1 MAHYLIGNLGHLMI
15 ILSLVTALVS
25 CVAYF
30 KTIQSNDL
38 TWERYADWSY
48 YGHALSLIGVL
59 TVLFLI
65 INKHYFEYHYAWNY
79 SSKYLPIYYQI
90 SSFWNGQEGSFL
102 LWMFWNAML
111 GLVLIKTNKFWK
123 PSVMAVMTFTQFCLT
138 TLILGVVIFELK
150 IGSSPFL
157 LLRDVVQDAIFV
169 VNPEFIPEDGN
180 GLNPLLQNYW
190 MVIHPP
196 TLFLGFASTVVPFA
210 YAIAG
215 LWIGKYKEWI
225 RPALPWAQ
233 FAAMILGIGILMGAY
248 WAYET
253 LNFGGY
259 WNWDPVENAI
269 YIPWLT
275 LIAAIHTMIAYKKN
289 ENALKAALILVLVTY
304 LLILY
309 STFLTRS
316 GVLGETSVHSFT
328 DLGLSGQ
335 LLLFLVLFLV
345 GCVLLLVRVWK
356 KIPLTDKEMSAYSR
370 EFWIFMGATVLC
382 LMAFQI
388 IIPTSIPV
396 YNEVLGFFDI
406 ASNLAPPADPVQFY
420 SKFQLWFAVGIALLS
435 GTGQF
440 FWWKRMNFQDFKIEI
455 QKPLMISL
463 LISAFIFVLAEVR
476 EVPYMILLTASIYS
490 ITANFAILLR
500 LKRTNVK
507 LSGGS
512 IAHMGV
518 GLMLIGILFSSGYS
532 KILSKNNTGLLY
544 SNEFPDEINLNNLL
558 LFLNEPR
565 EMGDYSLVYKGMRK
579 KTTDLG
585 YVDANLLS
593 ETDNPLI
600 LEATDDIYV
609 ASELRASK
617 GDQVRITNNENS
629 YFEVLYEKDN
639 GDHFE
644 LYPRVQLN
652 DQMGTVYSPDISR
665 TLTADMYTHV
675 RTFPDPA
682 QETDWGEVQ
691 EYQVAVGD
699 EFFINDYVA
708 TFKKMERVE
717 QVEGVTLMKKDVA
730 VKAVIEIQGEYQH
743 YLAAPIYLIKDQMAG
758 KIPATVH
765 DLAARITVESIDP
778 ETDSFTFGVQRTQK
792 DWIIMEAVEKP
803 YINLLWIG
811 ALLLCFG
818 FFIAIL
824 RRYEEFMIFRNK
836 GLES

>member
-1 MAHYLIGNLGHLMI
+1 
-15 ILSLVTALVS
+15 
-25 CVAYF
+25 
-30 KTIQSNDL
+30 
-38 TWERYADWSY
+38 
-48 YGHALSLIGVL
+48 
-59 TVLFLI
+59 
-65 INKHYFEYHYAWNY
+65 
-79 SSKYLPIYYQI
+79 
-90 SSFWNGQEGSFL
+90 
-102 LWMFWNAML
+102 ML

-138 TLILGVVIFELK
+138 TLILGVVIFEMK

-356 KIPLTDKEMSAYSR
+356 KIPSTDEEMSAYSR

-396 YNEVLGFFDI
+396 YNEVLGLFGI

-463 LISAFIFVLAEVR
+463 LISALIFVLAEVR

-512 IAHMGV
+512 IAHIGV

-558 LFLNEPR
+558 LFLN
-565 EMGDYSLVYKGMRK
+565 
-579 KTTDLG
+579 
-585 YVDANLLS
+585 
-593 ETDNPLI
+593 
-600 LEATDDIYV
+600 
-609 ASELRASK
+609 
-617 GDQVRITNNENS
+617 
-629 YFEVLYEKDN
+629 
-639 GDHFE
+639 H
-644 LYPRVQLN
+644 
-652 DQMGTVYSPDISR
+652 
-665 TLTADMYTHV
+665 
-675 RTFPDPA
+675 
-682 QETDWGEVQ
+682 
-691 EYQVAVGD
+691 
-699 EFFINDYVA
+699 
-708 TFKKMERVE
+708 
-717 QVEGVTLMKKDVA
+717 
-730 VKAVIEIQGEYQH
+730 
-743 YLAAPIYLIKDQMAG
+743 
-758 KIPATVH
+758 
-765 DLAARITVESIDP
+765 
-778 ETDSFTFGVQRTQK
+778 
-792 DWIIMEAVEKP
+792 
-803 YINLLWIG
+803 
-811 ALLLCFG
+811 
-818 FFIAIL
+818 
-824 RRYEEFMIFRNK
+824 
-836 GLES
+836 

>member
-1 MAHYLIGNLGHLMI
+1 MVHYFIGNLGHLMI
-15 ILSLVTALVS
+15 ILSLVTALLS
-25 CVAYF
+25 CIAYF
-30 KTIQSNDL
+30 KAAKSEDHGWT
-38 TWERYADWSY
+38 RYADISY
-48 YGHALSLIGVL
+48 YFHVLSLLGVL
-59 TVLFLI
+59 VVLFLI

-111 GLVLIKTNKFWK
+111 GLVLIKTNKYWK
-123 PSVMAVMTFTQFCLT
+123 PSVMTVMTFTQFCLT
-138 TLILGVVIFELK
+138 TLILGVVIFDVK

-157 LLRDVVQDAIFV
+157 LLRDVIPDAVFI
-169 VNPEFIPEDGN
+169 VNPEFVPADGN

-210 YAIAG
+210 YAVAG
-215 LWIGKYKEWI
+215 LWMGKYKDWI

-233 FAAMILGIGILMGAY
+233 FSGLVLGVGILMGAY

-269 YIPWLT
+269 YIPWLI
-275 LIAAIHTMIAYKKN
+275 LIASIHTMIAYKKN
-289 ENALKAALILVLVTY
+289 ENALKASIILVLATY

-335 LLLFLVLFLV
+335 LLLFLGLFLI
-345 GCVLLLVRVWK
+345 GCIALCAYEWK
-356 KIPLTDKEMSAYSR
+356 KIPTTEQEMEAYSR
-370 EFWIFMGATVLC
+370 EFWIFLGATVLS

-388 IIPTSIPV
+388 LIPTSIPV
-396 YNEVLGFFDI
+396 YNEILGLFGVD
-406 ASNLAPPADPVQFY
+406 SNLAPPADPVGFY
-420 SKFQLWFAVGIALLS
+420 SKFQLWFAVAIAVLS

-440 FWWKRMNFQDFKIEI
+440 FWWKKMDLKKFRAEI
-455 QKPLMISL
+455 QNPLIVSL
-463 LISAFIFVLAEVR
+463 LISAAIFILAEVR
-476 EVPYMILLTASIYS
+476 EVPYMILLTASVYTIV
-490 ITANFAILLR
+490 ANAAILWS
-500 LKRTNVK
+500 LKRTSLK

-512 IAHMGV
+512 VAHMGV

-532 KILSKNNTGLLY
+532 KILSKNTTGLIY
-544 SNEFPDEINLNNLL
+544 SKEFPDEINLNNLL

-579 KTTDLG
+579 KTNELG
-585 YVDANLLS
+585 YVDSNKLT
-593 ETDNPLI
+593 ETDNPLR
-600 LEATDDIYV
+600 LMVTDDIYV
-609 ASELRASK
+609 GSDLVAAR
-617 GDQVRITNNENS
+617 GDTLGVTNNENS
-629 YFEVLYEKDN
+629 YFEVIYEKED
-639 GDHFE
+639 GSQFS

-652 DQMGTVYSPDISR
+652 KQMGTVYSPDISR

-675 RTFPDPA
+675 RTFPDPE
-682 QETDWGEVQ
+682 QETDWGEVK
-691 EYQVAVGD
+691 EYEVAVGGQ
-699 EFFINDYVA
+699 FFINDYVA
-708 TFKKMERVE
+708 NFVKMQRVD
-717 QVEGVTLMKKDVA
+717 QPEGIPMSENDVA
-730 VKAVIEIQGEYQH
+730 VKAVVEIQGEYQN
-743 YLAAPIYLIKDQMAG
+743 YVAEPLYLIKDQMAA
-758 KIPATVH
+758 KIPETVY
-765 DLAARITVESIDP
+765 DLAARITIESINP
-778 ETDSFTFGVQRTQK
+778 ETNSFTFGVQRTQK

-803 YINLLWIG
+803 FINLLWIG
-811 ALLLCFG
+811 TLLVCFG

-824 RRYEEFMIFRNK
+824 RRYWEFIIFRDK

>member
-1 MAHYLIGNLGHLMI
+1 MI

-30 KTIQSNDL
+30 KATQSNDH

-48 YGHALSLIGVL
+48 YGHVLSLIGVL

-345 GCVLLLVRVWK
+345 GCALLLVRVWK
-356 KIPLTDKEMSAYSR
+356 KIPSTDGEMSAYSR

-396 YNEVLGFFDI
+396 YNELLGLFGI

-463 LISAFIFVLAEVR
+463 LISALIFVLAEVR
-476 EVPYMILLTASIYS
+476 EVSLHDFIDCQYLFNYCQFCYF
-490 ITANFAILLR
+490 ITF
-500 LKRTNVK
+500 
-507 LSGGS
+507 
-512 IAHMGV
+512 
-518 GLMLIGILFSSGYS
+518 
-532 KILSKNNTGLLY
+532 
-544 SNEFPDEINLNNLL
+544 EE
-558 LFLNEPR
+558 
-565 EMGDYSLVYKGMRK
+565 
-579 KTTDLG
+579 
-585 YVDANLLS
+585 
-593 ETDNPLI
+593 
-600 LEATDDIYV
+600 
-609 ASELRASK
+609 
-617 GDQVRITNNENS
+617 DQ
-629 YFEVLYEKDN
+629 
-639 GDHFE
+639 
-644 LYPRVQLN
+644 
-652 DQMGTVYSPDISR
+652 
-665 TLTADMYTHV
+665 
-675 RTFPDPA
+675 
-682 QETDWGEVQ
+682 
-691 EYQVAVGD
+691 
-699 EFFINDYVA
+699 
-708 TFKKMERVE
+708 
-717 QVEGVTLMKKDVA
+717 
-730 VKAVIEIQGEYQH
+730 
-743 YLAAPIYLIKDQMAG
+743 
-758 KIPATVH
+758 
-765 DLAARITVESIDP
+765 
-778 ETDSFTFGVQRTQK
+778 
-792 DWIIMEAVEKP
+792 
-803 YINLLWIG
+803 
-811 ALLLCFG
+811 C
-818 FFIAIL
+818 
-824 RRYEEFMIFRNK
+824 
-836 GLES
+836 